1 MADAWTVA
9 DAWLVAG
16 RCVEWQLAQ
25 MYSDARHRVL
35 RSPRLREYMSII
47 MDDGWSGDEDHLR
60 WVIRG
65 RVGEIEQWARKIKVE
80 AGT

>member
-1 MADAWTVA
+1 MV

-16 RCVEWQLAQ
+16 RRVEWPLAQ

-35 RSPRLREYMSII
+35 RSPRLREYLSII

-60 WVIRG
+60 WVFRG
-65 RVGEIEQWARKIKVE
+65 RVGEIERWARQIKR
-80 AGT
+80 GCGDD